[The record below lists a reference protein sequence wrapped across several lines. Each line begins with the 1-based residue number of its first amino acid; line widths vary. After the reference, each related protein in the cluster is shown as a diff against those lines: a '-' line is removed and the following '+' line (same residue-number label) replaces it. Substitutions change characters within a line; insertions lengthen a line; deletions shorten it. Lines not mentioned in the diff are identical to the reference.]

1 MIYIDAATMN
11 DYEQNYQAILAFIY
25 KIFQLSIN
33 FLPHNPLCLEQDR
46 EREKP
51 QVLTINCHKV

>member
-1 MIYIDAATMN
+1 MN